1 MTGNQAP
8 TSHPVV
14 EQPGAKLCKMG
25 QDIKILQEFATPLFY
40 HTSARYVSRNLT
52 KVRLLVKQ
60 QYHLPRCTSSTIRT
74 ASWRLHATRAK
85 GKWRLETRTDRGKQ
99 LLQEIANPST
109 DLVMLRNIQK
119 YEKPAVTPW
128 WFLVSLMR
136 RRRAQASS
144 SKANKLGGRD
154 WKWASIGTLHFNIVI
169 VRSQPSKLIHW
180 ISGPSHI
187 LRFLGNATQP
197 LSSSLTAGGLKTMVE
212 LLLLLPGNLFN

>member
-1 MTGNQAP
+1 MEAEAFRYLQHVRSLFVLHVKQQGSERIKETRMTGNQAP

-109 DLVMLRNIQK
+109 DLVMSRNMRNQQ
-119 YEKPAVTPW
+119 W
-128 WFLVSLMR
+128 RRDGSL
-136 RRRAQASS
+136 
-144 SKANKLGGRD
+144 
-154 WKWASIGTLHFNIVI
+154 
-169 VRSQPSKLIHW
+169 
-180 ISGPSHI
+180 
-187 LRFLGNATQP
+187 
-197 LSSSLTAGGLKTMVE
+197 
-212 LLLLLPGNLFN
+212 